1 MIEQL
6 TAYISAHYDIDITP
20 ELSRPDAAFGDIATN
35 VALQLAGRLKRNPR
49 QIAEELAEVLRS
61 NPDFAEVTVAGP
73 GFINVRL
80 SDEALLQQLQVSAP
94 QQYAD
99 ANVVIE
105 TNSPNPFKAMHIGHA
120 MNAVVPDAIA
130 NILERA
136 GAQVHRVSY
145 HGDVGLHVGKSMYS
159 LLKYAQGD
167 VQRIAQIPKAERN
180 SFMSRM
186 YAEGAAAYKESE
198 EAKRE
203 IDALAAQ
210 SFTCE
215 DPLYKQIYELCLE
228 WSYQQIDETV
238 ARLGNKPIERRFV
251 ESAADSRGVAI
262 VKQHTPAVFTQ
273 SDGAYI
279 FEGSKYGSFDNVFV
293 SSNGRGLYAARDL
306 GLMELKNEAFHPDKS
321 VIVTGGEQGQYF
333 KGVIAAAELSDPSLK
348 GQTVNIPTGLVKLT
362 TGKMSSRDGNVI
374 TIDWIFDQFRQAI
387 EARGAVATD
396 ATIAGAL
403 RYQFLKVKI
412 GSDVIFDINDAV
424 SITGNT
430 GSYLQYAHARAKS
443 ILRKIDHAEIKQLQ
457 PEDRALVRK
466 MGEYSDVVDL
476 ATRQLEPHHICQ
488 YLFELA
494 QEFNRYYE
502 RNRVVGSELQVH
514 RAGLVAA
521 YARILADGLALLGI
535 HAPDEL

>member
-99 ANVVIE
+99 TNVVIE

-273 SDGAYI
+273 SNGAYI

-457 PEDRALVRK
+457 PEDRTLVRK

-502 RNRVVGSELQVH
+502 RNRVVGSELQTH

>member
-99 ANVVIE
+99 TNVVIE

-273 SDGAYI
+273 SNGAYI

-306 GLMELKNEAFHPDKS
+306 GLMELKNEVFHPNKS

-457 PEDRALVRK
+457 PEDRILVRK

-494 QEFNRYYE
+494 QEFNRYDE
-502 RNRVVGSELQVH
+502 RNRVVGSELQTH

-521 YARILADGLALLGI
+521 YTRILADGLALLGI

>member
-20 ELSRPDAAFGDIATN
+20 ELNRPDAAFGDIATN

-99 ANVVIE
+99 TNVVIE

-273 SDGAYI
+273 SNGAYI

-387 EARGAVATD
+387 ESRGAVATD

-457 PEDRALVRK
+457 PEDRILIRK

-502 RNRVVGSELQVH
+502 RNRVVGSELQAH

-521 YARILADGLALLGI
+521 YVRILADGLALLGI

>member
-35 VALQLAGRLKRNPR
+35 VALQLAGRLKCNPR

-80 SDEALLQQLQVSAP
+80 SDEALLRQLQVSAP
-94 QQYAD
+94 QQYANT
-99 ANVVIE
+99 NVVIE

-159 LLKYAQGD
+159 LLKYAQSD

-273 SDGAYI
+273 SNGAYI

-457 PEDRALVRK
+457 PEDRILVRK

-502 RNRVVGSELQVH
+502 RNRVVGSELQAH

>member
-20 ELSRPDAAFGDIATN
+20 ELNRPDAAFGDIATN

-99 ANVVIE
+99 TNVVIE

-273 SDGAYI
+273 SNGAYI

-457 PEDRALVRK
+457 PEDRILVRK

-521 YARILADGLALLGI
+521 YAQILADGLALLGI

>member
-80 SDEALLQQLQVSAP
+80 SDEALLQQLQVSVP

-99 ANVVIE
+99 TNVVIE

-210 SFTCE
+210 SFTCD

-273 SDGAYI
+273 SNGAYI

>member
-99 ANVVIE
+99 TNVVIE

-273 SDGAYI
+273 SNGAYI

-321 VIVTGGEQGQYF
+321 IIVTGGEQGQYF

-457 PEDRALVRK
+457 PEDRILIRK

-502 RNRVVGSELQVH
+502 HNRVVGNELQAH

-521 YARILADGLALLGI
+521 YTRILADGLALLGI

>member
-99 ANVVIE
+99 TNVVIE

-186 YAEGAAAYKESE
+186 YAEGATAYKESE

-262 VKQHTPAVFTQ
+262 VKQHTPAIFTQ
-273 SDGAYI
+273 SNGAYI

-457 PEDRALVRK
+457 PEDRTLVRK

-502 RNRVVGSELQVH
+502 RNRVVGSELQAH

-521 YARILADGLALLGI
+521 YTRILADGLALLGI

>member
-35 VALQLAGRLKRNPR
+35 VALQLAGRLKCNPR

-80 SDEALLQQLQVSAP
+80 SDEALLQQLQVSVP

-99 ANVVIE
+99 TNVVIE

-203 IDALAAQ
+203 IDTLAAQ

-238 ARLGNKPIERRFV
+238 ARLGNKPIECRFV

-273 SDGAYI
+273 SNGAYI

-457 PEDRALVRK
+457 PEDRTLVRK

-502 RNRVVGSELQVH
+502 RNRVVGSELQAH

>member
-80 SDEALLQQLQVSAP
+80 SDEVLLQQLQVSAP

-99 ANVVIE
+99 TNVVIE

-273 SDGAYI
+273 SNGAYI

-333 KGVIAAAELSDPSLK
+333 KGVIAAAELSDPALK

-457 PEDRALVRK
+457 PEDRTLVRK

-502 RNRVVGSELQVH
+502 RNRVVGSELQTH

>member
-20 ELSRPDAAFGDIATN
+20 ELNRPDAAFGDIATN

-99 ANVVIE
+99 TNVVIE

-273 SDGAYI
+273 SNGAYI

-387 EARGAVATD
+387 ESRGAVATD

-457 PEDRALVRK
+457 PEDRTLVRK

-502 RNRVVGSELQVH
+502 RNRVVGSELQTH

>member
-80 SDEALLQQLQVSAP
+80 SDEALLQQLQVSVP

-99 ANVVIE
+99 TNVVIE

>member
-99 ANVVIE
+99 TNVVIE

-273 SDGAYI
+273 SNGAYI

-321 VIVTGGEQGQYF
+321 IIVTGGEQGQYF

-443 ILRKIDHAEIKQLQ
+443 ILCKIDHAEIKQLQ
-457 PEDRALVRK
+457 PEDRILVRK

-521 YARILADGLALLGI
+521 YAQILADGLALLGI

>member
-99 ANVVIE
+99 TNVVIE

-273 SDGAYI
+273 SNGAYI

-412 GSDVIFDINDAV
+412 GSDVIFDINGAV

-443 ILRKIDHAEIKQLQ
+443 ILRKIDHTEIKQLQ
-457 PEDRALVRK
+457 PEDRTLVRK

-502 RNRVVGSELQVH
+502 RNRVVGSELQAH

>member
-99 ANVVIE
+99 TNVVIE

-374 TIDWIFDQFRQAI
+374 TIDWIFDQFRRAI

-457 PEDRALVRK
+457 PEDRILVRK

-521 YARILADGLALLGI
+521 YAQILADGLALLGI

>member
-99 ANVVIE
+99 TNVVIE

-321 VIVTGGEQGQYF
+321 IIVTGGEQGQYF

-466 MGEYSDVVDL
+466 MGEYSDAVDL

>member
-94 QQYAD
+94 QQYANT
-99 ANVVIE
+99 NVVIE

-120 MNAVVPDAIA
+120 MNAVVPDVIA
-130 NILERA
+130 NILEHA

-273 SDGAYI
+273 SNGAYI

-457 PEDRALVRK
+457 PEDRTLVRK

-502 RNRVVGSELQVH
+502 RNRVVGSELQTH

>member
-99 ANVVIE
+99 TNVVIE

-273 SDGAYI
+273 SNGAYI

-306 GLMELKNEAFHPDKS
+306 GLMELKNEVFHPNKS

-457 PEDRALVRK
+457 PEDRILVRK

-502 RNRVVGSELQVH
+502 RNRVVGSELQAH

>member
-99 ANVVIE
+99 TNVVIE

-273 SDGAYI
+273 SNGAYI

-321 VIVTGGEQGQYF
+321 IIVTGGEQGQYF

-457 PEDRALVRK
+457 PEDRILVRK

-521 YARILADGLALLGI
+521 YAQILADGLALLGI

>member
-99 ANVVIE
+99 TNVVIE

-130 NILERA
+130 NILEYA

-273 SDGAYI
+273 SNGAYI

-306 GLMELKNEAFHPDKS
+306 GLMELKNEVFHPNKS

-457 PEDRALVRK
+457 PEDRILVRK

-502 RNRVVGSELQVH
+502 RNRVVGSELQAH

>member
-20 ELSRPDAAFGDIATN
+20 ELNRPDAAFGDIATN

-99 ANVVIE
+99 TNVVIE

-273 SDGAYI
+273 SNGAYI

-306 GLMELKNEAFHPDKS
+306 GLMELKNEALHPDKS
-321 VIVTGGEQGQYF
+321 IIVTGGEQGQYF

-457 PEDRALVRK
+457 PEDRILIRK

-502 RNRVVGSELQVH
+502 RNRVVGSELQAH

-521 YARILADGLALLGI
+521 YVRILADGLALLGI

>member
-20 ELSRPDAAFGDIATN
+20 ELSRPDVAFGDIATN
-35 VALQLAGRLKRNPR
+35 VALQLAGRLKCNPR

-80 SDEALLQQLQVSAP
+80 SDEALLRQLQVSAP
-94 QQYAD
+94 QQYANT
-99 ANVVIE
+99 NVVIE

-273 SDGAYI
+273 SNGAYI

-457 PEDRALVRK
+457 PEDRTLVRK
-466 MGEYSDVVDL
+466 MGEYSDVVEL

-502 RNRVVGSELQVH
+502 HSRVVGSELQVH

>member
-35 VALQLAGRLKRNPR
+35 VALQLAGRLKCNPR

-94 QQYAD
+94 QQYANT
-99 ANVVIE
+99 NVVIE

-159 LLKYAQGD
+159 LLKYAQSD

-273 SDGAYI
+273 SNGAYI

-387 EARGAVATD
+387 EDRGAVATD

-457 PEDRALVRK
+457 PEDRILVRK

-502 RNRVVGSELQVH
+502 RNRVVGSELQAH

>member
-80 SDEALLQQLQVSAP
+80 SDEALLQQLQVSVP

-99 ANVVIE
+99 TNVVIE

-502 RNRVVGSELQVH
+502 RNRVVGSELQAH

>member
-6 TAYISAHYDIDITP
+6 TAYISAHYDIDITL

-99 ANVVIE
+99 TNVVIE

-167 VQRIAQIPKAERN
+167 VQRIAQIPKVERN

-273 SDGAYI
+273 SNGAYI
-279 FEGSKYGSFDNVFV
+279 FEGSKYGSCDNVFV

-457 PEDRALVRK
+457 PEDRILVRK

-521 YARILADGLALLGI
+521 YTRILADGLALLGI

>member
-99 ANVVIE
+99 TNVVIE

-210 SFTCE
+210 SFTCD

-273 SDGAYI
+273 SNGAYI

-321 VIVTGGEQGQYF
+321 IIVTGGEQGQYF

-457 PEDRALVRK
+457 PEDRILVRK

-521 YARILADGLALLGI
+521 YTRILADGLALLGI

>member
-1 MIEQL
+1 
-6 TAYISAHYDIDITP
+6 
-20 ELSRPDAAFGDIATN
+20 
-35 VALQLAGRLKRNPR
+35 
-49 QIAEELAEVLRS
+49 
-61 NPDFAEVTVAGP
+61 
-73 GFINVRL
+73 
-80 SDEALLQQLQVSAP
+80 
-94 QQYAD
+94 
-99 ANVVIE
+99 
-105 TNSPNPFKAMHIGHA
+105 
-120 MNAVVPDAIA
+120 
-130 NILERA
+130 
-136 GAQVHRVSY
+136 
-145 HGDVGLHVGKSMYS
+145 
-159 LLKYAQGD
+159 
-167 VQRIAQIPKAERN
+167 
-180 SFMSRM
+180 MSRM

-273 SDGAYI
+273 SNGAYI

-457 PEDRALVRK
+457 PEDRILIRK

-502 RNRVVGSELQVH
+502 RNRVVGSELQAH

-521 YARILADGLALLGI
+521 YVRILADGLALLGI

>member
-99 ANVVIE
+99 TNIVIE

-273 SDGAYI
+273 SNGAYI

-457 PEDRALVRK
+457 PEDRTLVRK

-476 ATRQLEPHHICQ
+476 TTRQLEPHHICQ

>member
-35 VALQLAGRLKRNPR
+35 VALQLAGRLKCNPR

-80 SDEALLQQLQVSAP
+80 SDEALLQQLQISAP
-94 QQYAD
+94 QQYANT
-99 ANVVIE
+99 NVVIE

-273 SDGAYI
+273 SNGAYI

-457 PEDRALVRK
+457 PEDRILVRK

-502 RNRVVGSELQVH
+502 RNRVVGSELQAH

>member
-49 QIAEELAEVLRS
+49 QIAEELAGVLHS

-94 QQYAD
+94 QQYANT
-99 ANVVIE
+99 NVVIE

-167 VQRIAQIPKAERN
+167 VQCIAQIPKAERN

-273 SDGAYI
+273 SNGAYI

-443 ILRKIDHAEIKQLQ
+443 ILRKIDHTEIKQLQ
-457 PEDRALVRK
+457 PEDRILIRK

-502 RNRVVGSELQVH
+502 HNRVVGNELQAH

-521 YARILADGLALLGI
+521 YTRILADGLALLGI

>member
-99 ANVVIE
+99 TNVVIE

-198 EAKRE
+198 EAKRG

-210 SFTCE
+210 SFTC
-215 DPLYKQIYELCLE
+215 DDSLYKQIYELCLE

-321 VIVTGGEQGQYF
+321 IIVTGGEQGQYF

-457 PEDRALVRK
+457 PEDRTLVRK

-502 RNRVVGSELQVH
+502 RNRVVGSELQTH

>member
-35 VALQLAGRLKRNPR
+35 VALQLAGRLKCNPR

-80 SDEALLQQLQVSAP
+80 SDEALLRQLQVSAP
-94 QQYAD
+94 QQYANT
-99 ANVVIE
+99 NVVIE

-273 SDGAYI
+273 SNGAYI

-457 PEDRALVRK
+457 PEDRILVRK
-466 MGEYSDVVDL
+466 MGEYSDVVEL

-502 RNRVVGSELQVH
+502 HSRVVGSELQAH

>member
-35 VALQLAGRLKRNPR
+35 VALQLAGRLKHNPR

-99 ANVVIE
+99 TNVVIE

-273 SDGAYI
+273 SNGAYI

-321 VIVTGGEQGQYF
+321 IIVTGGEQGQYF

-457 PEDRALVRK
+457 PEDRILIRK

-502 RNRVVGSELQVH
+502 HNRVVGNELQAH

-521 YARILADGLALLGI
+521 YTRILADGLALLGI

>member
-99 ANVVIE
+99 TNVVIE

-210 SFTCE
+210 SFTCD

-273 SDGAYI
+273 SNGAYI

-306 GLMELKNEAFHPDKS
+306 GLMELKNEALHPDKS
-321 VIVTGGEQGQYF
+321 IIVTGGEQGQYF

-457 PEDRALVRK
+457 PEDRILVRK

-521 YARILADGLALLGI
+521 YAQILADGLALLGI

>member
-35 VALQLAGRLKRNPR
+35 VALQLAGRLKCNPR

-80 SDEALLQQLQVSAP
+80 SDEALLRQLQVSAP

-99 ANVVIE
+99 TNVVIE

-210 SFTCE
+210 SFTCD
-215 DPLYKQIYELCLE
+215 DPLYRQIYELCLE

-273 SDGAYI
+273 SNGAYI

-321 VIVTGGEQGQYF
+321 IIVTGGEQGQYF

-387 EARGAVATD
+387 ESRGAVATD

-457 PEDRALVRK
+457 PEDRILIRK

-502 RNRVVGSELQVH
+502 RNRVVGSELQAH

-521 YARILADGLALLGI
+521 YTRILADGLALLGI

>member
-99 ANVVIE
+99 TNVVIE

-130 NILERA
+130 NILEHA

-186 YAEGAAAYKESE
+186 YAEGATAYKESE

-273 SDGAYI
+273 SNGAYI

-374 TIDWIFDQFRQAI
+374 TIDWIFDQFRRAI

-443 ILRKIDHAEIKQLQ
+443 ILRKIDHTEIKQLQ
-457 PEDRALVRK
+457 PEDRTLVRK

>member
-20 ELSRPDAAFGDIATN
+20 ELNRPDAAFGDIATN

-99 ANVVIE
+99 TNVVIE

-273 SDGAYI
+273 SNGAYI

-457 PEDRALVRK
+457 PEDRILVRK

-521 YARILADGLALLGI
+521 YTRILADGLALLGI

>member
-99 ANVVIE
+99 TNVVIE

-210 SFTCE
+210 SFTCD

-273 SDGAYI
+273 SNGAYI

-321 VIVTGGEQGQYF
+321 IIVTGGEQGQYF

-457 PEDRALVRK
+457 PEDRILVRK

-521 YARILADGLALLGI
+521 YAQILADGLALLGI

>member
-80 SDEALLQQLQVSAP
+80 SDEALLQQLQVSVP

-99 ANVVIE
+99 TNVVIE

-186 YAEGAAAYKESE
+186 YAEGATAYKESE

-273 SDGAYI
+273 SNGAYI

-521 YARILADGLALLGI
+521 YARILADGLALVGI